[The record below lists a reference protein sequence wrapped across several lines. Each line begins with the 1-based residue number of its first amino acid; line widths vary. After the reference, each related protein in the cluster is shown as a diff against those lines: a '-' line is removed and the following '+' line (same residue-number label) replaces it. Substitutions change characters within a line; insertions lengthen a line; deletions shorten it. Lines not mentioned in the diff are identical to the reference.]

1 MIRAIAFDCFGV
13 ILNDYGHNWVDSS
26 GLAPQAQAEV
36 HRLFRERDLGQLD
49 GDEYYAHVAK
59 VAGIDAAVLKAKE
72 HGVAPLEP
80 MLLSYIKNDLAKRYE
95 LYVAS
100 NASASLLTEL
110 LHQDGFDG
118 IFKQVFVSSEM
129 GVVKPRPEFYA
140 KLLATVDVPA
150 AEILFVD
157 DRKPNADA
165 AVSAGMQGYHYNQGF
180 AAFKQYLEATI

>member
-26 GLAPQAQAEV
+26 GLSDADQAEV
-36 HRLFRERDLGQLD
+36 HSLFRERDLGRLD
-49 GDEYYAHVAK
+49 GDEYYEQVAK
-59 VAGIDAAVLKAKE
+59 VAGVDAVVLKAKE

-80 MLLSYIKNDLAKRYE
+80 MLLSYIKNDLASRYE

-100 NASASLLTEL
+100 NASANLLTEL

-118 IFKQVFVSSEM
+118 IFKHVFVSSEM
-129 GVVKPRPEFYA
+129 GVIKPQPEFYT
-140 KLLATVDVPA
+140 KLLSSVDVS
-150 AEILFVD
+150 AEGILFVD
-157 DRKPNADA
+157 DRKPNVDA

-180 AAFKQYLEATI
+180 AVFKEYLEATM

>member
-26 GLAPQAQAEV
+26 GLSAADRTEV
-36 HRLFRERDLGQLD
+36 HRLFRERDLGRLD
-49 GDEYYAHVAK
+49 GDEYYEQVAQ
-59 VAGIDAAVLKAKE
+59 VAGVDAAVLKAKE

-118 IFKQVFVSSEM
+118 IFTRVFVSSEM
-129 GVVKPRPEFYA
+129 GVIKPQPEFYA
-140 KLLATVDVPA
+140 KLLSSVDVPA
-150 AEILFVD
+150 GEILFVD
-157 DRKPNADA
+157 DRDPNVDA
-165 AVSAGMQGYHYNQGF
+165 AIAAGMQGYHYNQGF
-180 AAFKQYLEATI
+180 SAFKEYVEGL